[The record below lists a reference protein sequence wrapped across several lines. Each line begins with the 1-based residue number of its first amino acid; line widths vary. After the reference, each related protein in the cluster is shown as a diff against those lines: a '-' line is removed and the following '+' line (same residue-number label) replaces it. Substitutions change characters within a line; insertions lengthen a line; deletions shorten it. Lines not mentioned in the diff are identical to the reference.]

1 AGSAGLSDASLRRA
15 ATPCGRPPLRDERRG
30 VKGLTDSARTR
41 DKRAFRELAGPH
53 LRALQL
59 PRYPILGS
67 IPDADDALQ
76 KSFLAPWPDLAD
88 FEGRPSIDT
97 WLYRITTN
105 SCQNTLP
112 I

>member
-1 AGSAGLSDASLRRA
+1 V
-15 ATPCGRPPLRDERRG
+15 T
-30 VKGLTDSARTR
+30 GLTDSAQTR

-53 LRALQL
+53 LRDLQL
-59 PRYPILGS
+59 HRYPILGS
-67 IPDADDALQ
+67 IHDADDALQ
-76 KSFLAPWPDLAD
+76 ESLLAAWRGLAD